1 MSSSSIVRSP
11 LKEINALT
19 VYQNNILQILAFMQ
33 KVKNTIISLAFLN
46 TFQEIEHK
54 YATRFSKFNFKQP
67 PVFINYAKFS
77 ISSWGPQF
85 WIIVLSETE
94 KNISNLFIF
103 KSQIKKL
110 LSTDNESDYF

>member
-1 MSSSSIVRSP
+1 MGSSSIVRSP
-11 LKEINALT
+11 LKEIHAFT

-33 KVKNTIISLAFLN
+33 KVKNTIISLVFLN

-54 YATRFSKFNFKQP
+54 YATWFSKFNFKQP
-67 PVFINYAKFS
+67 PAFINYAKFS

-85 WIIVLSETE
+85 WTE